1 MCNDEQENIKL
12 KKTKQTIN
20 IKMKMIK
27 IYKYKLCKN
36 KTWAQIHKS
45 KWTKSIQY
53 NDIKFTNT
61 NKVLNERNF
70 KTTWFIK

>member
-36 KTWAQIHKS
+36 KT
-45 KWTKSIQY
+45 
-53 NDIKFTNT
+53 
-61 NKVLNERNF
+61 
-70 KTTWFIK
+70 